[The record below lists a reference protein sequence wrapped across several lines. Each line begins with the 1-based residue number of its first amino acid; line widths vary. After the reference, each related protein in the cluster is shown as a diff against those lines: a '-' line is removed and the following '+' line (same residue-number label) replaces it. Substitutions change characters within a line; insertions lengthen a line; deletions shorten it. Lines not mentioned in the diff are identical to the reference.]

1 MSHPPSFRS
10 GRKRGRQQSTTTTTA
25 FVNNTSLFQKPRL
38 LPSTTRCLQAST
50 GKEKK
55 SFSLFPLDFEV
66 ALRRQA
72 IFPMAFA
79 AAAAAMTAAAVGL
92 AARAEDDELIS
103 LIVKGVLLLFCVAQC
118 CRREVQSRPPSPLFC
133 ACSF

>member
-1 MSHPPSFRS
+1 M
-10 GRKRGRQQSTTTTTA
+10 
-25 FVNNTSLFQKPRL
+25 L
-38 LPSTTRCLQAST
+38 ASKH
-50 GKEKK
+50 GEKK

-79 AAAAAMTAAAVGL
+79 AAAAMTAAAVAVGL